1 MRGSPVKTTQY
12 VALFIQAM
20 TGVMSPAT
28 VGWYQRRLAPFL
40 AALGSRQV
48 QRLSVDDLRAWRAEL
63 CRRPLSPWTL
73 HGHVRAVRRLFAW
86 LVEEGHLE
94 TSPAARLELPGLP
107 MEPAKGITSADMQK
121 ILQAARDNPRDYA
134 LCLLLADTGARVG
147 GVAGLVIADLD
158 FISGRAE
165 VREKGSKA
173 RTVYLTRRTCRALS
187 DYLGSRR
194 SGPVFLDDRR
204 RGKPLQSGGIYQV
217 IKRLARRAGVSG
229 RWNPHAWRHGA
240 ARGWLKAGANLAQVS
255 QMLGHSDVSV
265 TVKFYGAFVDEE
277 LKAAHR
283 RYTVVREDED

>member
-1 MRGSPVKTTQY
+1 MNTTQY
-12 VALFIQAM
+12 VALFLQAM

-28 VGWYQRRLAPFL
+28 VRWYQRRLVPFL
-40 AALGSRQV
+40 AALGSRAV
-48 QRLSVDDLRAWRAEL
+48 SRLTVDDLRAWRAAL
-63 CRRPLSPWTL
+63 CERPLSPWTL

-86 LVEEGHLE
+86 LVEEGHLRD
-94 TSPAARLELPGLP
+94 SPAARLELPSLP
-107 MEPAKGITSADMQK
+107 MEPAKGITAADMQK
-121 ILQAARDNPRDYA
+121 VMQVASDNPRDYA
-134 LCLLLADTGARVG
+134 LCLFLADTGARVG
-147 GVAGLVIADLD
+147 GVAGLGVDDLD

-173 RTVYLTRRTCRALS
+173 RTVYLTRRTCRALR

-204 RGKPLQSGGIYQV
+204 RGKPLQAGGIYQV
-217 IKRLARRAGVSG
+217 IERLARRAGVTG

-283 RYTVVREDED
+283 KYTVVREDED